1 MSDRAADRAVTEYL
15 ARLDDLARRLP
26 DAQRTELVSA
36 ITEHIGDAR
45 ARGGPLDEAAT
56 RTTLDRLG
64 DPADIVAA
72 AAAEQP
78 GTDGE
83 TARADPAAGARGR
96 GSGTGLEIAAVVLLT
111 AGSLVPT
118 LGWMVG
124 IVLVWCSRRWRLSE
138 KLLATLVFPGGTG
151 LALWLGGTVA
161 WSTSSGTCVTESS
174 SATGG
179 QVTSSTACGGSGSG
193 SGVLSALG
201 AVAFGVA
208 VVAPLVVAGVLLHR
222 ARTRAARSAG
232 APDVLAGPLAA

>member
-1 MSDRAADRAVTEYL
+1 MSDQAADRAVTEYL

-26 DAQRTELVSA
+26 DAPRAELVGA

-56 RTTLDRLG
+56 RTMLDRLG
-64 DPADIVAA
+64 DPAEIVAA

-78 GTDGE
+78 GTDAE
-83 TARADPAAGARGR
+83 TARAASAAGAHGR

-111 AGSLVPT
+111 AGSLVPL

-138 KLLATLVFPGGTG
+138 KLLATLVFPGGAG
-151 LALWLGGTVA
+151 LAVQVGLFGLWGDATVTCTSESTSATVGTV
-161 WSTSSGTCVTESS
+161 TPPEVC
-174 SATGG
+174 TGAG
-179 QVTSSTACGGSGSG
+179 AGLPTA
-193 SGVLSALG
+193 VPVVAF
-201 AVAFGVA
+201 AVAVL
-208 VVAPLVVAGVLLHR
+208 APLVVAGVLLHR

>member
-1 MSDRAADRAVTEYL
+1 MSDQAADRAVTDYL
-15 ARLDDLARRLP
+15 ARLGDVARRLS
-26 DAQRTELVSA
+26 DAQRTELLDA

-56 RTTLDRLG
+56 LTMLDRLG

-78 GTDGE
+78 AADRE
-83 TARADPAAGARGR
+83 TSRAVSAAEAPGR

-111 AGSLVPT
+111 AGSLVPV

-124 IVLVWCSRRWRLSE
+124 IVLVWCSRRWRFSE

-161 WSTSSGTCVTESS
+161 WSTSSGSCVTESS

-179 QVTSSTACGGSGSG
+179 QVTSSTTCGASGSG
-193 SGVLSALG
+193 SGVLSVLA
-201 AVAFGVA
+201 AVAFVVA
-208 VVAPLVVAGVLLHR
+208 VLAPLVVAGVLLHR
-222 ARTRAARSAG
+222 ARARAVPSVGGPGRAPEPVSA
-232 APDVLAGPLAA
+232 